1 MNKYKVKQGDTLMKI
16 ALDLGDA
23 KLVDEIKKLN
33 DLNSDTLYPEQKLRL
48 PDVPKKTNIYEVNK
62 GDNLW
67 KIASEYL
74 GDGERYRDIMKLNN
88 LTDVTIH
95 ETQKLELPRLES
107 IHHKF

>member
-1 MNKYKVKQGDTLMKI
+1 MSKYEVKQGDTLMKI

-33 DLNSDTLYPEQKLRL
+33 DLISDTLYPEQILKL
-48 PDVPKKTNIYEVNK
+48 PDVPKKTNIYYEVNK

-74 GDGERYRDIMKLNN
+74 GDGQRHKDIMELNN
-88 LTDVTIH
+88 LTDDTIY
-95 ETQKLELPRLES
+95 ETQKLKLPPLES
-107 IHHKF
+107 IHLL